1 MPFANVNGT
10 NLHYE
15 LTGPETG
22 MPIVFIHPPLLT
34 LETFA
39 YQKEQLSTYFRVIT
53 FDIRG
58 HGASACSEQPL
69 TYARLAADIEG
80 LLDYLGIAQAY
91 LCGYSTGGTVALEAM
106 LANPSRFTGGIIVSG
121 MSELSDRYNR
131 MRVWLAIRMAKP
143 TRIMKL
149 LIDGITY
156 GNSDKSTTYQRLKRR
171 ALHDASNNV
180 KSYFEQSLSY
190 SCTNRLS
197 QIEQPVLLIY
207 GQEDRTFHRYAH
219 MLHNKLP
226 HSSLYF
232 IKNGKHPIPFQN
244 AERMN
249 DLIRLW
255 VDSLGEAE
263 QDRGKLDLS
272 IAQKLNPQQ
281 YGQVE
286 TISESLS
293 HYYE

>member
-1 MPFANVNGT
+1 MPCANVNGT
-10 NLHYE
+10 KLHYE

-34 LETFA
+34 LETFT
-39 YQKEQLSTYFRVIT
+39 YQKEQLSAYFRVIT

-58 HGASACSEQPL
+58 HGASAYSEQPL
-69 TYARLAADIEG
+69 TYSRLAADIEG
-80 LLDYLGIAQAY
+80 LLDYLGIAQAF

-106 LANPSRFTGGIIVSG
+106 LANPIRFTGGIVVSG

-156 GNSDKSTTYQRLKRR
+156 GNADKSTTYQRLKRH
-171 ALHDASNNV
+171 ALHDTSNNV
-180 KSYFEQSLSY
+180 KSYFQQSLSY
-190 SCTNRLS
+190 SCTSRLS
-197 QIEQPVLLIY
+197 QIKQPVLLIY
-207 GQEDRTFHRYAH
+207 GQEDRIFHRYAH
-219 MLHNKLP
+219 ILHNKLP

-232 IKNGKHPIPFQN
+232 IKNGKHPIPFQS

-255 VDSLGEAE
+255 MESLDEAE
-263 QDRGKLDLS
+263 QDRGKLDLA

-281 YGQVE
+281 YGEVE